1 MPRNISLRIGI
12 VVAVILI
19 SVIYLYPP
27 PGVREYLYPV
37 PHGLKVEPRAA
48 AKAEGG
54 GALGRVVQRI
64 LPHTLNLG
72 LDLQGGIHLVLG
84 VDLDRALEVQ
94 VERAAS
100 NVRAALEKKGVVATR
115 IQRRGSTELVV
126 DLASPQTLTAAQSAF
141 ADLGAFEIKE
151 SDQAAG
157 RVVLALRPREAANL
171 RELAVR
177 QGLETIRNRVDQ
189 FGVAEPS
196 IQQQGEN
203 RILVQLPGIQDPD
216 RAKALIGKTALL
228 EFKLVD
234 DRVDPERAVSEG
246 APEGT
251 EILYQRRVD
260 KETRQER
267 RVPFV
272 VQKKAFL
279 TGADISTARVS
290 IDQNTSEPYVS
301 VELNTAGAKAFAD
314 LTEANVG
321 RRLAIVLDGNV
332 HSAPV
337 IRERIPSGQAQIT
350 GGFTSE
356 EATDLAIVL
365 RAGALP
371 APVQV
376 LEERTVG
383 PSLGADSIRQGVVA
397 ILASTAV
404 VGLFMLVYYRLSGF
418 IANVA
423 LALNLLILLA
433 VMAGFHATLT
443 LPGIAGIALTVGM
456 AVDTNIL
463 IFERI
468 REELRSGKTVR
479 GAIDAGF
486 SRAFRTVID
495 THVTV
500 LVSGLI
506 LFQFGTGPVKG
517 FAVSLMIG
525 IAASL
530 FTAVFFTR
538 LLFDLIYMG
547 PRRVESISI

>member
-1 MPRNISLRIGI
+1 MRRQLGARIAL
-12 VVAVILI
+12 VVVVIAV
-19 SVIYLYPP
+19 SGWYLYPP
-27 PGVREYLYPV
+27 
-37 PHGLKVEPRAA
+37 
-48 AKAEGG
+48 AKT
-54 GALGRVVQRI
+54 I
-64 LPHTLNLG
+64 NLG

-84 VDLDRALEVQ
+84 VDVDKAIEAQVDRAGDTA
-94 VERAAS
+94 RAE
-100 NVRAALEKKGVVATR
+100 LEKRGIGVTR
-115 IQRRGSTELVV
+115 IERRGTTELAVQ
-126 DLASPQTLTAAQSAF
+126 LASPQSWDAAVKTSDEVLPTF
-141 ADLGAFEIKE
+141 DRKE
-151 SDQAAG
+151 ADQAAG
-157 RVVLALRPREAANL
+157 RLVLALKLREAVHI

-177 QGLETIRNRVDQ
+177 QGLETIRNRIDQ

-196 IQQQGEN
+196 IQQQGDN
-203 RILVQLPGIQDPD
+203 RILVQLPGVQDPA

-234 DRVDPERAVSEG
+234 ERTDVETALRSG
-246 APEGT
+246 PPPGT

-260 KETRQER
+260 KQTREER
-267 RVPFV
+267 KVPFL
-272 VQKKAFL
+272 VQKKAAI
-279 TGADISTARVS
+279 TGRDVTTARVS

-301 VELNTAGAKAFAD
+301 VDFNAAGARAFSD
-314 LTEANVG
+314 LTDANVG
-321 RRLAIVLDGNV
+321 KRLAIVLDGNV
-332 HSAPV
+332 HSAPQ
-337 IRERIPSGQAQIT
+337 IRERIPSGRAQIT
-350 GGFTSE
+350 GGFSTD

-383 PSLGADSIRQGVVA
+383 PSLGADSIRQGIVA
-397 ILASTAV
+397 ILASTALV
-404 VGLFMLVYYRLSGF
+404 FLFMLVYYRLSGF
-418 IANVA
+418 IADVA
-423 LALNLLILLA
+423 LGLNLLLLMA
-433 VMAGFHATLT
+433 TMAGFHATLT
-443 LPGIAGIALTVGM
+443 LPGIAGIALTIGM

-468 REELRSGKTVR
+468 REELRAGKTVR

-486 SRAFRTVID
+486 SRAFKTVID

-506 LFQFGTGPVKG
+506 LYQFGTGPVKG
-517 FAVSLMIG
+517 FAVTLMIG

-547 PRRVESISI
+547 QRKRQTLSI

>member
-1 MPRNISLRIGI
+1 MRRQLGLRIALVL
-12 VVAVILI
+12 VVIAV
-19 SVIYLYPP
+19 SVWYLYPP
-27 PGVREYLYPV
+27 S
-37 PHGLKVEPRAA
+37 KT
-48 AKAEGG
+48 
-54 GALGRVVQRI
+54 I
-64 LPHTLNLG
+64 NLG

-84 VDLDRALEVQ
+84 VDVDKALEAQVDRAGDTTRSELEKRGIGVTR
-94 VERAAS
+94 VER
-100 NVRAALEKKGVVATR
+100 
-115 IQRRGSTELVV
+115 RGTSELAVQ
-126 DLASPQTLTAAQSAF
+126 LASPHSWDAAAKTI
-141 ADLGAFEIKE
+141 DEVLGVFDRKE
-151 SDQAAG
+151 SEQAAG
-157 RVVLALRPREAANL
+157 RLVLALKPREAAHI

-177 QGLETIRNRVDQ
+177 QGLETIRNRIDQ

-203 RILVQLPGIQDPD
+203 RILVQLPGVQDPA

-234 DRVDPERAVSEG
+234 ERTDPESALRTGPPPGS
-246 APEGT
+246 

-260 KETRQER
+260 KQTREER
-267 RVPFV
+267 KVPFL
-272 VQKKAFL
+272 VQKKAVI
-279 TGADISTARVS
+279 TGRDVTTARVS

-301 VELNTAGAKAFAD
+301 VDFNPAGARAFAE
-314 LTEANVG
+314 LTDANVG
-321 RRLAIVLDGNV
+321 KRLAIVLDGNI
-332 HSAPV
+332 HSAPQ
-337 IRERIPSGQAQIT
+337 IRERIPSGRAQIT
-350 GGFTSE
+350 GGFTTE

-383 PSLGADSIRQGVVA
+383 PWLGADSIRQGMIA
-397 ILASTAV
+397 ILASTALV
-404 VGLFMLVYYRLSGF
+404 IVFMLVYYRLSGF
-418 IANVA
+418 IADVA
-423 LALNLLILLA
+423 LGLNLLLLMA
-433 VMAGFHATLT
+433 TMAGFHATLT
-443 LPGIAGIALTVGM
+443 LPGIAGIALTIGM

-468 REELRSGKTVR
+468 REELRAGKTVR

-486 SRAFRTVID
+486 SRAFKTVID

-517 FAVSLMIG
+517 FAVTLMIG
-525 IAASL
+525 IAVSL

-547 PRRVESISI
+547 PRKRETLSI

>member
-1 MPRNISLRIGI
+1 MRRGLPIRIAL
-12 VVAVILI
+12 VAVVILG
-19 SVIYLYPP
+19 SLLFLYPP
-27 PGVREYLYPV
+27 GPVYHYLYGRPDGR
-37 PHGLKVEPRAA
+37 PEASAPTGRGFLPR
-48 AKAEGG
+48 
-54 GALGRVVQRI
+54 
-64 LPHTLNLG
+64 TLNLG

-84 VDLDRALEVQ
+84 VDLDKAIEAQ
-94 VERAAS
+94 VERAATALRS
-100 NVRAALEKKGVVATR
+100 SLEKKGVSSR
-115 IQRRGSTELVV
+115 IQRRSTTELAVE
-126 DLASPQTLTAAQSAF
+126 LASPQTWQAAQAAF
-141 ADLGAFEIKE
+141 NELAQFESKE
-151 SDQAAG
+151 ADQAAG
-157 RVVLALRPREAANL
+157 RVVLALRPREATTL
-171 RELAVR
+171 KELAVR
-177 QGLETIRNRVDQ
+177 QALETIRNRVDQ

-196 IQQQGEN
+196 IVQQGEN
-203 RILVQLPGIQDPD
+203 RILVQLPGVQDPD
-216 RAKALIGKTALL
+216 RAKSLIGKTALL
-228 EFKLVD
+228 EFKLVVEGAD
-234 DRVDPERAVSEG
+234 IERALRDG
-246 APEGT
+246 PPEGT
-251 EILYQRRVD
+251 EVLYQRRVD
-260 KETRQER
+260 KETRQETR
-267 RVPFV
+267 TPHL
-272 VQKKAFL
+272 VQKKALL
-279 TGADISTARVS
+279 TGADLATARVS
-290 IDQNTSEPYVS
+290 IDQTTSEPYVS
-301 VELNTAGAKAFAD
+301 VELNPAGARAFAA

-321 RRLAIVLDGNV
+321 RRLGIILDGNV

-383 PSLGADSIRQGVVA
+383 PSLGADSIRQGVIA

-404 VGLFMLVYYRLSGF
+404 VALFMLVFYRLSGL

-423 LALNLLILLA
+423 LMLNLLILLA

-479 GAIDAGF
+479 VAIGAGF
-486 SRAFRTVID
+486 SRAFKTVVD

-538 LLFDLIYMG
+538 LLFDLIYLG

>member
-1 MPRNISLRIGI
+1 MRRQLGVRIAL
-12 VVAVILI
+12 VVVVIAV
-19 SVIYLYPP
+19 SVWYLYPP
-27 PGVREYLYPV
+27 
-37 PHGLKVEPRAA
+37 
-48 AKAEGG
+48 AKT
-54 GALGRVVQRI
+54 I
-64 LPHTLNLG
+64 NLG

-84 VDLDRALEVQ
+84 VDVDKALEAQVDRAGDTA
-94 VERAAS
+94 RAE
-100 NVRAALEKKGVVATR
+100 LEKKGIGVTR
-115 IQRRGSTELVV
+115 VERRGTAELVLQ
-126 DLASPQTLTAAQSAF
+126 LASPPSWDAAVKTT
-141 ADLGAFEIKE
+141 DEILGVFDRKE
-151 SDQAAG
+151 ADQAAG
-157 RVVLALRPREAANL
+157 RLVLAIKPSEAANI

-203 RILVQLPGIQDPD
+203 RILVQLPGVQDPA

-228 EFKLVD
+228 EFKMVD
-234 DRVDPERAVSEG
+234 ERTDPETALKTG
-246 APEGT
+246 PPPGT

-260 KETRQER
+260 KETREER
-267 RVPFV
+267 KVPFL
-272 VQKKAFL
+272 VQKRAAI
-279 TGADISTARVS
+279 TGRDVSTARVS

-301 VELNTAGAKAFAD
+301 VDFNAAGARAFSE
-314 LTEANVG
+314 LTDANVG
-321 RRLAIVLDGNV
+321 KRLAIVLDGNV
-332 HSAPV
+332 HSAPQ
-337 IRERIPSGQAQIT
+337 IRERIPSGRAQIT
-350 GGFTSE
+350 GGFTTD

-383 PSLGADSIRQGVVA
+383 PSLGADSIRQGIIA
-397 ILASTAV
+397 ILASTALV
-404 VGLFMLVYYRLSGF
+404 CVFMLVYYRVSGF
-418 IANVA
+418 IADVA
-423 LALNLLILLA
+423 LGLNLLLLMA
-433 VMAGFHATLT
+433 TMAGFHATLT
-443 LPGIAGIALTVGM
+443 LPGIAGIALTIGM

-468 REELRSGKTVR
+468 REELRAGKTVR

-486 SRAFRTVID
+486 ARAFKTVID

-517 FAVSLMIG
+517 FAVTLMIG
-525 IAASL
+525 IAVSL

-538 LLFDLIYMG
+538 LIFDLLYMG
-547 PRRVESISI
+547 QRKRETLSI

>member
-1 MPRNISLRIGI
+1 MRRQLGVRIAL
-12 VVAVILI
+12 VVVVILV
-19 SVIYLYPP
+19 SVWCLYPP
-27 PGVREYLYPV
+27 
-37 PHGLKVEPRAA
+37 
-48 AKAEGG
+48 AKT
-54 GALGRVVQRI
+54 I
-64 LPHTLNLG
+64 NLG

-84 VDLDRALEVQ
+84 VDVDKALEAQVDRAGDTA
-94 VERAAS
+94 RAE
-100 NVRAALEKKGVVATR
+100 LEKKGIGVTR
-115 IQRRGSTELVV
+115 VERRGTTELVLQ
-126 DLASPQTLTAAQSAF
+126 LASPPSWDAAVKTT
-141 ADLGAFEIKE
+141 DEILGPFDRKE
-151 SDQAAG
+151 ADQAAG
-157 RVVLALRPREAANL
+157 RLVLALKPREATNI

-177 QGLETIRNRVDQ
+177 QGLETIRNRIDQ

-203 RILVQLPGIQDPD
+203 RILVQLPGVQDPG

-228 EFKLVD
+228 EFKMVD
-234 DRVDPERAVSEG
+234 ERTDPETALKTGPPPG
-246 APEGT
+246 A

-260 KETRQER
+260 KQTREER
-267 RVPFV
+267 KVPFL
-272 VQKKAFL
+272 VQKKAAI
-279 TGADISTARVS
+279 TGRDVSTARVS

-301 VELNTAGAKAFAD
+301 VDFNAAGARAFSE
-314 LTEANVG
+314 LTNANVG
-321 RRLAIVLDGNV
+321 KRLAIVLDGNV
-332 HSAPV
+332 HSAPQ
-337 IRERIPSGQAQIT
+337 IRERIPSGRAQIT
-350 GGFTSE
+350 GGFSTD

-383 PSLGADSIRQGVVA
+383 PSLGADSIRQGMVA
-397 ILASTAV
+397 IFASTALV
-404 VGLFMLVYYRLSGF
+404 FLFMLIYYRLSGLV
-418 IANVA
+418 ADVA
-423 LALNLLILLA
+423 LGLNLLLLMGT
-433 VMAGFHATLT
+433 MAGFHATLT
-443 LPGIAGIALTVGM
+443 LPGIAGIALTIGM

-468 REELRSGKTVR
+468 REELRAGKTVR

-486 SRAFRTVID
+486 SRAFKTVID

-517 FAVSLMIG
+517 FAVTLMIG
-525 IAASL
+525 IAVSL

-547 PRRVESISI
+547 QRKRETLSI

>member
-1 MPRNISLRIGI
+1 MRRQLGGRIALVVVVV
-12 VVAVILI
+12 VVAVW
-19 SVIYLYPP
+19 YLYPP
-27 PGVREYLYPV
+27 D
-37 PHGLKVEPRAA
+37 KT
-48 AKAEGG
+48 
-54 GALGRVVQRI
+54 I
-64 LPHTLNLG
+64 NLG

-84 VDLDRALEVQ
+84 VDVDKALEAQ
-94 VERAAS
+94 VERAGDTAK
-100 NVRAALEKKGVVATR
+100 AELEKRGIGVTR
-115 IQRRGSTELVV
+115 VERRGTTELAIQ
-126 DLASPQTLTAAQSAF
+126 LASPQSWDAAVKAT
-141 ADLGAFEIKE
+141 DEILATFDRKE
-151 SDQAAG
+151 ADQAAG
-157 RVVLALRPREAANL
+157 RLVLALKPREAAHI
-171 RELAVR
+171 RDLAVR

-203 RILVQLPGIQDPD
+203 RILVQLPGVQDPA

-234 DRVDPERAVSEG
+234 ERTDPESALKAGPPPGS
-246 APEGT
+246 

-260 KETRQER
+260 KQTREER
-267 RVPFV
+267 KVPFL
-272 VQKKAFL
+272 VQKKAAI
-279 TGADISTARVS
+279 TGRDVATARVS

-301 VELNTAGAKAFAD
+301 VDFNAAGARAFSE
-314 LTEANVG
+314 LTDANVG
-321 RRLAIVLDGNV
+321 KRLAIVLDGNI
-332 HSAPV
+332 HSAPQ
-337 IRERIPSGQAQIT
+337 IRERIPSGRAQIT
-350 GGFTSE
+350 GGFSTD

-383 PSLGADSIRQGVVA
+383 PSLGADSIRQGMIA
-397 ILASTAV
+397 IFASTALV
-404 VGLFMLVYYRLSGF
+404 FLFMLVYYRLSGLV
-418 IANVA
+418 ADVA
-423 LALNLLILLA
+423 LGLNLLLLMGT
-433 VMAGFHATLT
+433 MAGFHATLT
-443 LPGIAGIALTVGM
+443 LPGIAGIALTIGM

-468 REELRSGKTVR
+468 REELRAGKTVR

-486 SRAFRTVID
+486 SRAFKTVID

-517 FAVSLMIG
+517 FAVTLMIG
-525 IAASL
+525 IAVSL

-547 PRRVESISI
+547 QRKRETLSI

>member
-1 MPRNISLRIGI
+1 MRKRLGIRIAI
-12 VVAVILI
+12 VLI
-19 SVIYLYPP
+19 VLAASTWYLYPP
-27 PGVREYLYPV
+27 
-37 PHGLKVEPRAA
+37 K
-48 AKAEGG
+48 KT
-54 GALGRVVQRI
+54 I
-64 LPHTLNLG
+64 NLG

-84 VDLDRALEVQ
+84 VDVDKALEAQ
-94 VERAAS
+94 VERAGDS
-100 NVRAALEKKGVVATR
+100 IRSELEKKGIGVAK
-115 IQRRGSTELVV
+115 IERRGSTELVV
-126 DLASPQTLTAAQSAF
+126 QLASPQSWNDAQEIF
-141 ADLGAFEIKE
+141 NGIGLFERKE
-151 SDQAAG
+151 ADQAAG
-157 RVVLALRPREAANL
+157 RVVLALRPKEAATI

-203 RILVQLPGIQDPD
+203 RILVQLPGVQDPE

-234 DRVDPERAVSEG
+234 ERLDPETALRTG
-246 APEGT
+246 IPEGD
-251 EILYQRRVD
+251 EIIYQRRVD

-267 RVPFV
+267 KIPFL
-272 VQKKAFL
+272 VQKKAFV
-279 TGADISTARVS
+279 TGRDVATARVS

-301 VELNTAGAKAFAD
+301 VDFNAAGAKAFAE

-332 HSAPV
+332 HSAPQ
-337 IRERIPSGQAQIT
+337 IRERIPSGRAQIT

-383 PSLGADSIRQGVVA
+383 PSLGADSIRKGLISVA
-397 ILASTAV
+397 GAALAV
-404 VGLFMLVYYRLSGF
+404 VLFMLIYYRLSGLV
-418 IANVA
+418 ADVA
-423 LALNLLILLA
+423 LALNLVILLA
-433 VMAGFHATLT
+433 AMAGFHATLT
-443 LPGIAGIALTVGM
+443 LPGIAGVVLTIGM

-468 REELRSGKTVR
+468 REELRAGKTVR
-479 GAIDAGF
+479 AAIDAGF
-486 SRAFRTVID
+486 ARAFRTVID

-500 LVSGLI
+500 LVSAAI
-506 LFQFGTGPVKG
+506 LYQFGTGPVKG
-517 FAVSLMIG
+517 FAVSLAIG
-525 IAASL
+525 ILASL

-538 LLFDLIYMG
+538 LIFDLVYMG
-547 PRRVESISI
+547 SRRVESISI

>member
-1 MPRNISLRIGI
+1 MRKRVGLRIGI
-12 VVAVILI
+12 VVVVILA
-19 SVIYLYPP
+19 SLGYLDVHIMLARLLGYNLPA
-27 PGVREYLYPV
+27 
-37 PHGLKVEPRAA
+37 PRP
-48 AKAEGG
+48 
-54 GALGRVVQRI
+54 I
-64 LPHTLNLG
+64 NLG

-84 VDLDRALEVQ
+84 VDVDKALEAQ
-94 VERAAS
+94 VERAGDAM
-100 NVRAALEKKGVVATR
+100 RAELEKKGIGVAK
-115 IQRRGSTELVV
+115 IERRGATDLVV
-126 DLASPQTLTAAQSAF
+126 QLASPQTWNDAQAVF
-141 ADLGAFEIKE
+141 RDMAIFETKE
-151 SDQAAG
+151 ADQAAG
-157 RVVLALRPREAANL
+157 RAVLALRPREAATL

-203 RILVQLPGIQDPD
+203 RILIQLPGVQDPE

-228 EFKLVD
+228 EFKLLD
-234 DRVDPERAVSEG
+234 DRMDAETALRSAV
-246 APEGT
+246 PEGD

-260 KETRQER
+260 KETKQER
-267 RVPFV
+267 KIPYL
-272 VQKKAFL
+272 VQKKVLL
-279 TGADISTARVS
+279 TGRDLATARVS

-301 VELNTAGAKAFAD
+301 VDFNAAGAKAFGD

-321 RRLAIVLDGNV
+321 RRLAIVLDGNI
-332 HSAPV
+332 HSAPQ
-337 IRERIPSGQAQIT
+337 IRERIPSGRAQIT
-350 GGFTSE
+350 GGFTTE

-383 PSLGADSIRQGVVA
+383 PSLGADSIRQGMIA
-397 ILASTAV
+397 ILASTALV
-404 VGLFMLVYYRLSGF
+404 CLFMLVYYRLSGL

-423 LALNLLILLA
+423 LGLNLLVLLS

-479 GAIDAGF
+479 AAIDAGF
-486 SRAFRTVID
+486 SRAFKTVVD

-506 LFQFGTGPVKG
+506 LYQFGTGPVKG

-525 IAASL
+525 ILASL

-538 LLFDLIYMG
+538 LLFDLIYTTS
-547 PRRVESISI
+547 RKAASISI

>member
-1 MPRNISLRIGI
+1 MRRNLGIRIGL
-12 VVAVILI
+12 VAVVMAI
-19 SVIYLYPP
+19 SVWYLYPP
-27 PGVREYLYPV
+27 G
-37 PHGLKVEPRAA
+37 KT
-48 AKAEGG
+48 
-54 GALGRVVQRI
+54 I
-64 LPHTLNLG
+64 NLG

-84 VDLDRALEVQ
+84 VDIDKALEAQ
-94 VERAAS
+94 VERAGDT
-100 NVRAALEKKGVVATR
+100 VRAELEKKGIAVTK
-115 IQRRGSTELVV
+115 IERRGTTDLVIQ
-126 DLASPQTLTAAQSAF
+126 LASAQSWDAGL
-141 ADLGAFEIKE
+141 ATATEVLGGFDRKE
-151 SDQAAG
+151 ADQAA
-157 RVVLALRPREAANL
+157 RRIVASLKPREAATI

-203 RILVQLPGIQDPD
+203 RILVQLPGVQDPD

-234 DRVDPERAVSEG
+234 DRTDAEAALRAGVPDGDEV
-246 APEGT
+246 
-251 EILYQRRVD
+251 LYQRRVD
-260 KETRQER
+260 KQTHQER
-267 RVPFV
+267 KVPFL
-272 VQKKAFL
+272 VQKKAYV
-279 TGADISTARVS
+279 TGRDVATARVS

-301 VELNTAGAKAFAD
+301 VDFNAAGARAFSD
-314 LTEANVG
+314 LTDSSVG

-332 HSAPV
+332 HSAPQ
-337 IRERIPSGQAQIT
+337 IRERIPSGRAQIT

-383 PSLGADSIRQGVVA
+383 PSLGADSITKGL
-397 ILASTAV
+397 ISTGAAALAV
-404 VGLFMLVYYRLSGF
+404 VLFMLVYYRLSGLV
-418 IANVA
+418 ADLA
-423 LALNLLILLA
+423 LALNLLLLMA
-433 VMAGFHATLT
+433 AMAGFHATLT
-443 LPGIAGIALTVGM
+443 LPGIAGVVLTIGM

-479 GAIDAGF
+479 ASIDAGF
-486 SRAFRTVID
+486 ARAFRTVID

-500 LVSGLI
+500 LVSAAI
-506 LFQFGTGPVKG
+506 LYQFGTGPVKG
-517 FAVSLMIG
+517 FAVSLAIG
-525 IAASL
+525 ILASL

-538 LLFDLIYMG
+538 LVFDLIYMG
-547 PRRVESISI
+547 SRRVERISI

>member
-1 MPRNISLRIGI
+1 MRRHLGVRIALVVI
-12 VVAVILI
+12 VVAV
-19 SVIYLYPP
+19 SVWYLYPP
-27 PGVREYLYPV
+27 
-37 PHGLKVEPRAA
+37 
-48 AKAEGG
+48 AKT
-54 GALGRVVQRI
+54 I
-64 LPHTLNLG
+64 NLG

-84 VDLDRALEVQ
+84 VDVDRALEAQ
-94 VERAAS
+94 VERAGDSA
-100 NVRAALEKKGVVATR
+100 RAELEKRGIGVTR
-115 IQRRGSTELVV
+115 VERSGTTDLLIQ
-126 DLASPQTLTAAQSAF
+126 LASPQTWDAAVKAV
-141 ADLGAFEIKE
+141 DEVLGAFDRKE
-151 SDQAAG
+151 ADQGAG
-157 RVVLALRPREAANL
+157 RMVLALKPREAATI

-203 RILVQLPGIQDPD
+203 RILVQLPGVQDPA

-234 DRVDPERAVSEG
+234 ERAE
-246 APEGT
+246 PEAALRTGPPPGS

-260 KETRQER
+260 KQTREER
-267 RVPFV
+267 KVPFL
-272 VQKKAFL
+272 VQKKAAI
-279 TGADISTARVS
+279 TGRDVATARVS

-301 VELNTAGAKAFAD
+301 VDFNAAGARAFGD
-314 LTEANVG
+314 LTDANVG
-321 RRLAIVLDGNV
+321 KRLAIVLDGNV
-332 HSAPV
+332 HSAPQ
-337 IRERIPSGQAQIT
+337 IRERIPSGRAQIT
-350 GGFTSE
+350 GGFTTE

-383 PSLGADSIRQGVVA
+383 PSLGADSIRQGIVA
-397 ILASTAV
+397 ILASTALV
-404 VGLFMLVYYRLSGF
+404 FLFMLVYYRLSGF
-418 IANVA
+418 VADVA
-423 LALNLLILLA
+423 LGLNLLLLLA
-433 VMAGFHATLT
+433 TMAGFHATLT
-443 LPGIAGIALTVGM
+443 LPGIAGIALTIGM

-468 REELRSGKTVR
+468 REELRAGKTVR

-486 SRAFRTVID
+486 ARAFKTVID

-517 FAVSLMIG
+517 FAVTLMIG
-525 IAASL
+525 IAVSL

-538 LLFDLIYMG
+538 LIFDLIYMG
-547 PRRVESISI
+547 QRKRETLSI

>member
-1 MPRNISLRIGI
+1 MRRQLGVRIAL
-12 VVAVILI
+12 VVVVIAV
-19 SVIYLYPP
+19 SVWYLYPP
-27 PGVREYLYPV
+27 
-37 PHGLKVEPRAA
+37 
-48 AKAEGG
+48 AKT
-54 GALGRVVQRI
+54 I
-64 LPHTLNLG
+64 NLG

-84 VDLDRALEVQ
+84 VDVDKALEAQ
-94 VERAAS
+94 VERAGDSAKTE
-100 NVRAALEKKGVVATR
+100 LEKRGIGVTR
-115 IQRRGSTELVV
+115 VERRGTTELVLQ
-126 DLASPQTLTAAQSAF
+126 LASPQSWDAAVKTAEEI
-141 ADLGAFEIKE
+141 LGAFDRKE
-151 SDQAAG
+151 ADQAAG
-157 RVVLALRPREAANL
+157 RLGLALKPREAANI

-203 RILVQLPGIQDPD
+203 RILVQLPGVQDPA

-228 EFKLVD
+228 EFKMVD
-234 DRVDPERAVSEG
+234 ERTDPETALKTG
-246 APEGT
+246 PPPGT

-260 KETRQER
+260 KETREER
-267 RVPFV
+267 KVPFL
-272 VQKKAFL
+272 VQKRAAI
-279 TGADISTARVS
+279 TGRDVSTARVS

-301 VELNTAGAKAFAD
+301 VDFNAAGARAFSE
-314 LTEANVG
+314 LTDANVG
-321 RRLAIVLDGNV
+321 KRLAIVLDGNV
-332 HSAPV
+332 HSAPQ
-337 IRERIPSGQAQIT
+337 IRERIPSGRAQIT
-350 GGFTSE
+350 GGFTTD

-383 PSLGADSIRQGVVA
+383 PSLGADSIRQGIIA
-397 ILASTAV
+397 ILASTALV
-404 VGLFMLVYYRLSGF
+404 CVFMLVYYRVSGL
-418 IANVA
+418 IADVA
-423 LALNLLILLA
+423 LGLNLLLLMA
-433 VMAGFHATLT
+433 TMAGFHATLT
-443 LPGIAGIALTVGM
+443 LPGIAGIALTIGM

-468 REELRSGKTVR
+468 REELRAGKTVR

-486 SRAFRTVID
+486 ARAFKTVID

-517 FAVSLMIG
+517 FAVTLMIG
-525 IAASL
+525 IAVSL

-547 PRRVESISI
+547 PRKRETLSI

>member
-1 MPRNISLRIGI
+1 MRRQLGVRIAL
-12 VVAVILI
+12 VVVVIAV
-19 SVIYLYPP
+19 SVWYLYPP
-27 PGVREYLYPV
+27 
-37 PHGLKVEPRAA
+37 
-48 AKAEGG
+48 AKT
-54 GALGRVVQRI
+54 I
-64 LPHTLNLG
+64 NLG

-84 VDLDRALEVQ
+84 VDVDKALEAQVDRAGDSA
-94 VERAAS
+94 RAE
-100 NVRAALEKKGVVATR
+100 LEKKGIGVTR
-115 IQRRGSTELVV
+115 VERRGTTELVLQ
-126 DLASPQTLTAAQSAF
+126 LASPQSWDAAVKTT
-141 ADLGAFEIKE
+141 DEILGAFDRKDA
-151 SDQAAG
+151 DQAAG
-157 RVVLALRPREAANL
+157 RLGLALKPSEAANI

-203 RILVQLPGIQDPD
+203 RILVQLPGVQDPG

-228 EFKLVD
+228 EFKMVD
-234 DRVDPERAVSEG
+234 ERTDPETALKTG
-246 APEGT
+246 PPPGT

-260 KETRQER
+260 KETREER
-267 RVPFV
+267 KVPFL
-272 VQKKAFL
+272 VQKRAAI
-279 TGADISTARVS
+279 TGRDVSTARVS

-301 VELNTAGAKAFAD
+301 VDFNAAGARAFSE
-314 LTEANVG
+314 LTDANVG
-321 RRLAIVLDGNV
+321 KRLAIVLDGNV
-332 HSAPV
+332 HSAPQ
-337 IRERIPSGQAQIT
+337 IRERIPSGRAQIT
-350 GGFTSE
+350 GGFITE

-383 PSLGADSIRQGVVA
+383 PSLGADSIRQGIIA
-397 ILASTAV
+397 ILGSTALV
-404 VGLFMLVYYRLSGF
+404 FVFMLVYYRLSGL
-418 IANVA
+418 IADVA
-423 LALNLLILLA
+423 LGLNLLLLMA
-433 VMAGFHATLT
+433 TMAGFHATLT
-443 LPGIAGIALTVGM
+443 LPGIAGIALTIGM

-468 REELRSGKTVR
+468 REELRAGKTVR

-486 SRAFRTVID
+486 ARAFKTVID

-517 FAVSLMIG
+517 FAVTLMIG
-525 IAASL
+525 IAVSL

-538 LLFDLIYMG
+538 LIFDLLYMG
-547 PRRVESISI
+547 QRKRETLSI

>member
-1 MPRNISLRIGI
+1 VVVI
-12 VVAVILI
+12 VV
-19 SVIYLYPP
+19 SVWYLYPP
-27 PGVREYLYPV
+27 G
-37 PHGLKVEPRAA
+37 KT
-48 AKAEGG
+48 
-54 GALGRVVQRI
+54 I
-64 LPHTLNLG
+64 NLG

-84 VDLDRALEVQ
+84 VDVDKAIEAQ
-94 VERAAS
+94 VERAGDTAK
-100 NVRAALEKKGVVATR
+100 AELEKRGIGVTR
-115 IQRRGSTELVV
+115 VERRGTAELVLQ
-126 DLASPQTLTAAQSAF
+126 LASPQSWDAAVKTTDEVLATF
-141 ADLGAFEIKE
+141 DRKE
-151 SDQAAG
+151 ADQAAG
-157 RVVLALRPREAANL
+157 RMALALKASEAKHI

-177 QGLETIRNRVDQ
+177 QGLETIRNRIDQ

-203 RILVQLPGIQDPD
+203 RILVQLPGVQDPG

-234 DRVDPERAVSEG
+234 ERTDADTALRTG
-246 APEGT
+246 PPPGT

-260 KETRQER
+260 KQTREER
-267 RVPFV
+267 KVPFL
-272 VQKKAFL
+272 VQKKAAI
-279 TGADISTARVS
+279 TGRDVTTARVS

-301 VELNTAGAKAFAD
+301 VDFNAAGARAFSE
-314 LTEANVG
+314 LTDANVG
-321 RRLAIVLDGNV
+321 KRLAIVLDGNV
-332 HSAPV
+332 HSAPQ
-337 IRERIPSGQAQIT
+337 IRERIPSGRAQIT
-350 GGFTSE
+350 GGFSTD

-383 PSLGADSIRQGVVA
+383 PSLGADSIRQGMVA
-397 ILASTAV
+397 IFASTALV
-404 VGLFMLVYYRLSGF
+404 FLFMLVYYRLSGV
-418 IANVA
+418 IADVA
-423 LALNLLILLA
+423 LGLNLLLLMA
-433 VMAGFHATLT
+433 TMAGFHATLT
-443 LPGIAGIALTVGM
+443 LPGIAGIALTIGM

-468 REELRSGKTVR
+468 REELRAGKTVR

-486 SRAFRTVID
+486 SRAFKTVID

-517 FAVSLMIG
+517 FAVTLMIG
-525 IAASL
+525 IAVSL

-547 PRRVESISI
+547 QRKRETLSI